1 MKSKEHIIAQ
11 ALKQVPV
18 SAAPTTPDE
27 YWKWLEEYT
36 IVCAGRTF
44 AQVHPELPRALAGT
58 VWGFASNDFIRTM
71 EWQVA
76 NQKTIRRVMN
86 RGAKR
91 VGMRLSK
98 RRTGYAV
105 LEVISKKGEK

>member
-1 MKSKEHIIAQ
+1 MKSKESIIAQ
-11 ALKQVPV
+11 ALKEVPA
-18 SAAPTTPDE
+18 SAASATPDE

-58 VWGFASNDFIRTM
+58 IWGFASNDFIRTM

-76 NQKTIRRVMN
+76 NQKTIRRAMN

-91 VGMRLSK
+91 VGMRLSR
-98 RRTGYAV
+98 RRTGYAL
-105 LEVISKKGEK
+105 LEVILQRLG